1 MKSNRVVLVLDGQG
15 GGMGTQLIKMLAP
28 ALPAD
33 CELLAVGTNVLAT
46 NAMLKAGARRGATG
60 ENAVVYNAA
69 RADLIL
75 GPIGMI
81 LANGILGEVS
91 PKMATAVSGSEAEKI
106 LIPSSNCGVQ
116 IAGTRECGLAGYL
129 QNAVTLALRVLEE

>member
-1 MKSNRVVLVLDGQG
+1 MNSRRLILVLDGQG

-60 ENAVVYNAA
+60 ENAVAVACRRADVIVGPVGIVIADAMLGEITPAMALAVGQSAAA
-69 RADLIL
+69 RVLVPVNQCDNI
-75 GPIGMI
+75 
-81 LANGILGEVS
+81 V
-91 PKMATAVSGSEAEKI
+91 
-106 LIPSSNCGVQ
+106 
-116 IAGTRECGLAGYL
+116 AGAQGLL
-129 QNAVTLALRVLEE
+129 